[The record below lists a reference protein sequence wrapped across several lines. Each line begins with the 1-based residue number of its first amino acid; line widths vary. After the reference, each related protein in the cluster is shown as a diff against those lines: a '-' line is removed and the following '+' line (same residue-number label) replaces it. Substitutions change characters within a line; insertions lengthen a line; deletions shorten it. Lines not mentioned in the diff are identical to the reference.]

1 MPIDARLN
9 TTQAFIPL
17 LSSQIGENV
26 LRAKEEDKNFVV
38 RYKYVG
44 ESIDK
49 DIGIP
54 CFVFGQNVMPTLQGI
69 SSVGYLM
76 RLPEF
81 IDVRST
87 AWDDVLVLQL
97 GHENKVLFCPA
108 QGKNLVSRNNSWV
121 KTRDLIS
128 LPGICTSGFAS
139 LRTFLFYQRQ
149 ELFEFDPAL
158 GVPISTSF
166 NGLEPANID
175 GITNSNN
182 FLIAWNQTT
191 VFWSSTIDPL
201 DFVPSLSSGAG
212 SENPTPVRGKIVACL
227 PATDGFVIYT
237 TANAV
242 MATWSGN
249 IRFPWKF
256 TEISGSA
263 GIEQIQHVT
272 YEANYPGHIAWTTA
286 GLQLIQKSGAQQLLP
301 EVTDFLAGRK
311 VEEYLDPVRG
321 YQNFFNEAAVSFDSV
336 SQDWGTRVQQDSLL
350 KEFSLPDPPK
360 IKVALIASRY
370 LVISYGWRREGLYDY
385 AIVQDMSLSRFGKLK
400 ITHHDAFQYFA
411 QAGETV
417 TPRDSIGFLCPNGL
431 VRTLDFSHREASE
444 QGILILGRL
453 KHQHG
458 RGLELLEY
466 GFTSEAKLELSPE
479 VLISPDDIN
488 FYLASESHE
497 KLLSKNISIY
507 ECRASGSSLGFLIRG
522 KFSLTGVSMQFN
534 LGGDR

>member
-158 GVPISTSF
+158 GVPISTS
-166 NGLEPANID
+166 
-175 GITNSNN
+175 
-182 FLIAWNQTT
+182 
-191 VFWSSTIDPL
+191 
-201 DFVPSLSSGAG
+201 
-212 SENPTPVRGKIVACL
+212 
-227 PATDGFVIYT
+227 
-237 TANAV
+237 
-242 MATWSGN
+242 
-249 IRFPWKF
+249 
-256 TEISGSA
+256 
-263 GIEQIQHVT
+263 
-272 YEANYPGHIAWTTA
+272 
-286 GLQLIQKSGAQQLLP
+286 
-301 EVTDFLAGRK
+301 
-311 VEEYLDPVRG
+311 
-321 YQNFFNEAAVSFDSV
+321 
-336 SQDWGTRVQQDSLL
+336 
-350 KEFSLPDPPK
+350 
-360 IKVALIASRY
+360 
-370 LVISYGWRREGLYDY
+370 
-385 AIVQDMSLSRFGKLK
+385 
-400 ITHHDAFQYFA
+400 
-411 QAGETV
+411 
-417 TPRDSIGFLCPNGL
+417 
-431 VRTLDFSHREASE
+431 
-444 QGILILGRL
+444 
-453 KHQHG
+453 
-458 RGLELLEY
+458 
-466 GFTSEAKLELSPE
+466 E
-479 VLISPDDIN
+479 VLFTKANHP
-488 FYLASESHE
+488 
-497 KLLSKNISIY
+497 
-507 ECRASGSSLGFLIRG
+507 
-522 KFSLTGVSMQFN
+522 
-534 LGGDR
+534 GGDGRADVHRGEGRHRCGHTRSEDDAGGGADVAG